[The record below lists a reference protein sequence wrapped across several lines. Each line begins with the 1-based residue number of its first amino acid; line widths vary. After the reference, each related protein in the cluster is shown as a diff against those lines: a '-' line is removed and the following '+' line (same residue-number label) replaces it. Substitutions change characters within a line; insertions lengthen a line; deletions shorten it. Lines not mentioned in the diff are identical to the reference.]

1 MIKSLHLKGLQSHT
15 DSTVEFTPG
24 VNVILGETNAG
35 KTAVIRALQWI
46 FQNRPLGTGL
56 TQKDAKECL
65 AEVTTDR
72 GTASRI
78 RRRGFNGYVVNEVEY
93 KEIGSSV
100 PDELTPVL
108 DLRDVSLQEQL
119 QPHFLITQPAGY
131 ISRYVGELLGLNSTD
146 QVASSIKSGL
156 TAIRSESTRLAES
169 LEEMEVEKASY
180 ESLDEVDG
188 LLRRAETLDQ
198 EHVSVAASCTRL
210 ASLIEAETVASVAL
224 KSLSSKVKPL
234 DDAISGLSSTL
245 EEVAAREADLRRFV
259 DVSTSLSRTIS
270 QLKAAESYVE
280 INRPRVAEL
289 ESVITSLDDSV
300 GKLSQYASLL
310 ASIKQYVDLI
320 ESMQTQLGTLS
331 TKAASKDR
339 EIEETKNAY
348 VELLRESGSCP
359 VCLNELRAD
368 LFENLVREL

>member
-15 DSTVEFTPG
+15 DSTVEFAPG

-169 LEEMEVEKASY
+169 LEAMEVEKASY

-198 EHVSVAASCTRL
+198 EHASVVASCTRL
-210 ASLIEAETVASVAL
+210 ASLIEAETAASVAL
-224 KSLSSKVKPL
+224 QALSSKVKPL
-234 DDAISGLSSTL
+234 DDAISGLSLTL
-245 EEVAAREADLRRFV
+245 EEVTAREADLRRFV
-259 DVSTSLSRTIS
+259 DVSTALSRTVS
-270 QLKAAESYVE
+270 QLKAAESYVQT
-280 INRPRVAEL
+280 NRPRVAEL
-289 ESVITSLDDSV
+289 ENVITSLDDSV

-310 ASIKQYVDLI
+310 TSIKQHVDLI
-320 ESMQTQLGTLS
+320 ESMQTQLETLS

-359 VCLNELRAD
+359 VCFNELRAD

>member
-15 DSTVEFTPG
+15 DSTVEFAPG

-169 LEEMEVEKASY
+169 LEAMEVEKASY

-198 EHVSVAASCTRL
+198 EHASVVASCTRL
-210 ASLIEAETVASVAL
+210 ASLIEAETTASVAL

-270 QLKAAESYVE
+270 QLKAAESYVQT
-280 INRPRVAEL
+280 NRPRVAEL
-289 ESVITSLDDSV
+289 ENVITSLDDSV

-310 ASIKQYVDLI
+310 TSIKQHVDLI